1 MPVPAQVQLQ
11 RDDLQSVTSAEGSLM
26 GLQPGEPRGSPA
38 ALFHP
43 GKSPRCALL
52 PHHQQV
58 HVPAGALTELPF
70 HPHGWGFPPWLAVGS
85 RSLSQLHPRC
95 SCARSRTRFGPQNT
109 AQFGA
114 QHPAGE
120 LSSPTAA
127 PPAHVAVLC
136 WLGSHEGHK
145 PTVTLNKTLEK
156 KKKQGKALVGR
167 QHARTAELQI
177 MLRYLSVNALTPR
190 FSHALVTR
198 KFPLPFYQ
206 ALGCS
211 NRTAAS
217 QLPMGTAAAGPGT
230 HGQVLLVSHRFS
242 FPDFH
247 ANAAWLSTREHGELQ
262 ASQAEPI
269 WCSSILPPKQ
279 SQMETR
285 PGREP

>member
-1 MPVPAQVQLQ
+1 M
-11 RDDLQSVTSAEGSLM
+11 M
-26 GLQPGEPRGSPA
+26 GLQPGEPKGSFT

-43 GKSPRCALL
+43 GKSPWCALF

-58 HVPAGALTELPF
+58 HVPAGVLTELPF
-70 HPHGWGFPPWLAVGS
+70 HPHGRGFPPWLAVGS

-95 SCARSRTRFGPQNT
+95 SRARSKTRFGPQNT

-120 LSSPTAA
+120 LSSATAA
-127 PPAHVAVLC
+127 PPAHVAALC

-145 PTVTLNKTLEK
+145 PTVTLNKTLK
-156 KKKQGKALVGR
+156 KKKNRERERRLWVGSVLA
-167 QHARTAELQI
+167 QSTAELQI
-177 MLRYLSVNALTPR
+177 TLRYLSVNALTPR
-190 FSHALVTR
+190 LSHALMTR

-217 QLPMGTAAAGPGT
+217 QLPVRRAAAGPGM
-230 HGQVLLVSHRFS
+230 HGPVSFVSHRFS
-242 FPDFH
+242 FPDSH
-247 ANAAWLSTREHGELQ
+247 RNAARLGTRKHRVLQ
-262 ASQAEPI
+262 TSWTEPI

-279 SQMETR
+279 SEMETR